1 MEYVIP
7 LVLVLVIVTAGV
19 VAFVM
24 NAQRKTGPR
33 GDRVAADDRH
43 TGGPGIGA
51 DATPLGDT
59 AEHAGQQTRSGE
71 TVGRSD
77 AVAHGGTGGPLP
89 AYGAAVPDDAEAR
102 PADRPPVAG
111 PAARPPEPE
120 TARDDLVDSAEAPRR
135 RDDPPD
141 SEQLAARPA

>member
-59 AEHAGQQTRSGE
+59 AEHAGQQTRDGE

-77 AVAHGGTGGPLP
+77 AVAHGGTGRPVP
-89 AYGAAVPDDAEAR
+89 AYGAAVPEETEPQ
-102 PADRPPVAG
+102 PADRPP
-111 PAARPPEPE
+111 EPE
-120 TARDDLVDSAEAPRR
+120 KSRDDLVDSAEAPRR
-135 RDDPPD
+135 RGDPPD
-141 SEQLAARPA
+141 SEQLADRPA

>member
-51 DATPLGDT
+51 DDTPLGDT
-59 AEHAGQQTRSGE
+59 AEHAGQQTRGGE
-71 TVGRSD
+71 TVGQSD
-77 AVAHGGTGGPLP
+77 AVIHGGTGRPMP
-89 AYGAAVPDDAEAR
+89 AYGAEVPGDAER
-102 PADRPPVAG
+102 EPAEAPR
-111 PAARPPEPE
+111 EPGA
-120 TARDDLVDSAEAPRR
+120 ARDDLVEGAEARR
-135 RDDPPD
+135 HPGDPPD
-141 SEQLAARPA
+141 SEQLANRPA